1 MSNAA
6 AVQKPAPVVAPA
18 RAPRMTLAS
27 ITRGKLLGPARLL
40 VYGVDGVGKTTFAA
54 GAPKP
59 VFLGAEDGTT
69 ELDVARFPTPTT
81 WLDVLEAVRTL
92 TADGGGFETFVLDT
106 VDWTEPLLL
115 AELCRR
121 EGVTSREE
129 IGGGFQKWINAAVD
143 EWRVLLAAL
152 ERLQATQKMN
162 IIILAHSEKKN
173 VKNPMGE
180 DYERFQLKMHEKHSG
195 LFREWVKGVYFAK
208 HEEYADKDKKTKRVR
223 GISTG
228 ARLLFTQWSAAY
240 DAKDRYNL
248 PEQIAL
254 DWSEF
259 EKARASG
266 HVATE
271 ALKAE
276 IERKAVELGGEVEKF
291 ARDYLVKNATN
302 AVQLNLL
309 NTKLNAKLAE
319 RAEQQAPASPTEP
332 PAPPA
337 AS

>member
-1 MSNAA
+1 MTTTNVAPAPS
-6 AVQKPAPVVAPA
+6 KPAPTAVAKPN
-18 RAPRMTLAS
+18 RMTLANV
-27 ITRGKLLGPARLL
+27 TRGRVLGPARIL

-59 VFLGAEDGTT
+59 IFLGAEDGTT
-69 ELDVARFPTPTT
+69 ELDVARFPAPQS
-81 WLDVLEAVRTL
+81 WADLLEAVRNL
-92 TADGGGFETFVLDT
+92 TIDAGGFETFVLDSI
-106 VDWTEPLLL
+106 DWAEPHLL
-115 AELCRR
+115 AEICRR
-121 EGVTSREE
+121 EGVTSRED
-129 IGGGFQKWINAAVD
+129 IGGGYQKWIDAAVD
-143 EWRVLLAAL
+143 EWRVLLSAI
-152 ERLQATQKMN
+152 ERLQTFQKLN
-162 IIILAHSEKKN
+162 VILLAHSFKKS
-173 VKNPMGE
+173 VKNPIGE
-180 DYERFQLKMHEKHSG
+180 DYERFQLKLHEKHAA

-228 ARLLFTQWSAAY
+228 ARLLFTHWTAAY

-254 DWSEF
+254 DWNEF
-259 EKARASG
+259 ERARANS

-276 IERKAVELGGEVEKF
+276 CARKAKELGGEIEKF
-291 ARDYLVKNATN
+291 ALDYLVKNATN

-319 RAEQQAPASPTEP
+319 KTEQLAAAAPAEG
-332 PAPPA
+332 A
-337 AS
+337 ANP